1 MLVYSQAS
9 VLKYPSILPVITSL
23 SGKLDQAAMQG
34 LNREVE
40 INKRGFAE
48 VAAEWLTKSGLV

>member
-1 MLVYSQAS
+1 
-9 VLKYPSILPVITSL
+9 
-23 SGKLDQAAMQG
+23 MQG